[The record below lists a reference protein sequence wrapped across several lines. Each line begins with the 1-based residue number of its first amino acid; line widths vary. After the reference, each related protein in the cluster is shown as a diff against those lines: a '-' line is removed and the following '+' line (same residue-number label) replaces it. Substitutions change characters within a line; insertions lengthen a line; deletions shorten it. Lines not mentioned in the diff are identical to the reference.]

1 MAAQSSAFLL
11 RLLML
16 AFVMVWAMVAATL
29 AADESA
35 RKDIPLKY
43 WISLKNGTSIRSEK
57 ICNLDRQCTIYQDA
71 DGDRGLI
78 ISVTI
83 SGEPRQGSYA
93 KIHCEKECF
102 FQNMKHRIEVSG
114 TPLMKVSFYTGD
126 IPRGLEMTFN
136 EYIGEFRL
144 LFMAPGT
151 KISAPATDE
160 LEL

>member
-1 MAAQSSAFLL
+1 
-11 RLLML
+11 ML

-78 ISVTI
+78 ISVTF
-83 SGEPRQGSYA
+83 PVNPDRDPMR
-93 KIHCEKECF
+93 IHCI
-102 FQNMKHRIEVSG
+102 MKHRRC
-114 TPLMKVSFYTGD
+114 TPLMKVSFYAEG
-126 IPRGLEMTFN
+126 MTN
-136 EYIGEFRL
+136 
-144 LFMAPGT
+144 
-151 KISAPATDE
+151 ISGSSDCCLWLPEPAAMN
-160 LEL
+160 